1 MALFVYNIAL
11 LLFKVA
17 VWIASWFNP
26 KARAWMVGRRGWRR
40 ALAAGAK
47 TGKPS
52 VWMHCASLGEFEQG
66 RPVLEAIRAEY
77 PDYRIVLSFFSPSGY
92 TIRKNYPGA
101 DVVCY
106 LPRDTARNAA
116 EFIHE
121 VNPRLILYVKYDLWY
136 HYIEEAHRRGIPM
149 LLISAVFKPHFIFFR
164 SYGSLFVQMLHRMQ
178 HIFVQTEADA
188 QLLAEKL
195 KLHQQVEV
203 GGDNRYDRVLA
214 IRAENNRIPAIESWL
229 NGRRALVAGST
240 WEKDEKYLSESLAE
254 LPDDFALIIA
264 PHEIHEASLA
274 RIQALFP
281 DQVRFSQLGQQED
294 ADTKSVLVIDNIGML
309 STLYRYASVAWVG
322 GGYEA
327 GGIHNTLE
335 PAVYGIPVMFGTNY
349 HKFHEA
355 VQLADLGVAFPI
367 QNAPY
372 AKQAFADLFHR
383 HRGVEGEIRQKL
395 ERFIQQQAGA
405 TNRIMHHIRQAG
417 YLNG

>member
-47 TGKPS
+47 AGKPS

-66 RPVLEAIRAEY
+66 RPVLEALRTAY

-116 EFIHE
+116 EFINE
-121 VNPRLILYVKYDLWY
+121 VNPRLILFVKYDLWH
-136 HYIEEAHRRGIPM
+136 HYIEEAHRRAIPM
-149 LLISAVFKPHFIFFR
+149 LLISAVFKPHYIFFSR
-164 SYGSLFVQMLHRMQ
+164 YGSLFAQMLHRMQ
-178 HIFVQTEADA
+178 HIFVQTAADA
-188 QLLAEKL
+188 HLLAEKL
-195 KLHQQVEV
+195 QLHQQVEV
-203 GGDNRYDRVLA
+203 GGDTRYDRVLA

-240 WEKDEKYLSESLAE
+240 WEKDEDYLAESFAE

-264 PHEIHEASLA
+264 PHEINELSLR
-274 RIQALFP
+274 RIQKQFP
-281 DQVRFSQLGQQED
+281 DHVLFSQWSEQQD
-294 ADTKSVLVIDNIGML
+294 DDQKSVLVIDNIGIL
-309 STLYRYASVAWVG
+309 ATLYRYASVAWVG
-322 GGYEA
+322 GGFEA

-335 PAVYGIPVMFGTNY
+335 PAVYGIPVLFGLNY
-349 HKFHEA
+349 QKFHEA
-355 VQLADLGVAFPI
+355 VQLVEWQVAFPI
-367 QNAPY
+367 RYPHHARL
-372 AKQAFADLFHR
+372 AFTYLFKGRR
-383 HRGVEGEIRQKL
+383 HIESEIRQKL
-395 ERFIQQQAGA
+395 EHFFQQRVGA
-405 TNRIMHHIRQAG
+405 TERIMHHIRQAG